1 MKNQKKF
8 QKDDDVKSFS
18 NSQKKNQQSIL
29 TYQQLKSLRNENS
42 LPINIIR
49 NFYKYLDMSKM
60 TRTTPISTIISNKY
74 LPWDKKELVKKKDI
88 RMIHTKHFNLNWN
101 YYKLTMDEPDKCNIA
116 KFSRLFW
123 SKKAIENI
131 GPDVYCDEHLIIILQ
146 RYSKIDWDWNR
157 ITRRISIDVISNNT
171 FLPWVKNVLTD
182 KIMKLPNDK
191 KMSVLLKFPEEM
203 INWKVVTLHV
213 PWEMIGDMP
222 DLPWELMEKY
232 CCDCGK
238 NCTYVLPVWVLRK
251 LKKKSL
257 NWKNI
262 TACASYEIIYAN
274 QDFPWDE
281 ETLLDDLYAPLWFIM
296 NTKYNWDLKKI
307 TLISDWE
314 RIMYS
319 PPNFKWDKDELASDK
334 FDLPPIELIIR
345 YTDVKWNWERYSK
358 EFSYDDI
365 LDYRFLPWR
374 WDIIIERNNIP
385 FVFVKEFPEKNW
397 ICNNIITNN
406 ESRNTI
412 VKTLELLKDI
422 FPTDISVLI
431 FKILC

>member
-8 QKDDDVKSFS
+8 QKDDDIKNFS
-18 NSQKKNQQSIL
+18 NSQKKNQQLVL
-29 TYQQLKSLRNENS
+29 THQQLKSLRNETS

-49 NFYKYLDMSKM
+49 NFYRYLDMSKM

-88 RMIHTKHFNLNWN
+88 RMFHTKHFNLNWN

-116 KFSRLFW
+116 KFSRNFW
-123 SKKAIENI
+123 SRKAIENM
-131 GPDVYCDEHLIIILQ
+131 GPGVYCDEHLIIILQ
-146 RYSKIDWDWNR
+146 RYPKINWDWNT
-157 ITRRISIDVISNNT
+157 ITKRISIDVISNNT
-171 FLPWVKNVLTD
+171 FLPWVKNVLTN
-182 KIMKLPNDK
+182 KIMELPNDK
-191 KMSVLLKFPEEM
+191 IMSVLLKFPEEM
-203 INWKVVTLHV
+203 LNWKVITLHV

-222 DLPWELMEKY
+222 DLPWELMEKN
-232 CCDCGK
+232 CCDCGS
-238 NCTYVLPVWVLRK
+238 CTHVLPIWVLRK

-262 TACASYEIIYAN
+262 TECVSYEIISAN

-281 ETLLDDLYAPLWFIM
+281 ETLVNDLNAPLWFIM

-334 FDLPPIELIIR
+334 FNLPPIELIIR
-345 YTDVKWNWERYSK
+345 HSDVKWNWERYSK
-358 EFSYDDI
+358 EFSYNDI

-406 ESRNTI
+406 EYRNTI
-412 VKTLELLKDI
+412 VKTLELLKNI

-431 FKILC
+431 FKILY